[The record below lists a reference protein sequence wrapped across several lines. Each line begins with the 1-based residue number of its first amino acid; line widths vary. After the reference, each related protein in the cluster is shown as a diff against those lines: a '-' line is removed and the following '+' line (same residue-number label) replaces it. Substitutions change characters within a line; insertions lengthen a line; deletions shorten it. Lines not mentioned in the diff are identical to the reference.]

1 MSFKQADE
9 KMDRSLQEMR
19 IRGVK
24 TNIPFLIN
32 VMRHPQFKTGDYTT
46 KYIENTPELFDI
58 QPTLDRG
65 TKTLEYIG
73 NVSINGFPNVEKRP
87 KPIYE
92 TSPIPK
98 VAKKE
103 IEQLQGTKQLLDEKG
118 PKAVADWLKQQED
131 VLITDTTFRDAH
143 QSLLATRVR
152 TKDMMNIA
160 SKQLK

>member
-118 PKAVADWLKQQED
+118 LKQL
-131 VLITDTTFRDAH
+131 LIG
-143 QSLLATRVR
+143 
-152 TKDMMNIA
+152 
-160 SKQLK
+160 